1 MFIYW
6 FLSLLYLFIIFRS
19 PDVDV
24 LATPDSPRCTRNFWD
39 LSHSSLKS
47 NGGSDVI
54 SENQF
59 VAFPDAED
67 ESEQNKEVC
76 CDQVDIDGNQ
86 EPKAKTTSQK
96 RVGDSAEDL
105 LSRETDEAFDQL
117 ESKLGGE
124 YVDGSADCL
133 ESVGD
138 GLAGSTDCPTSR
150 RWFLDTRAMCS
161 SPSANYYKPTEE
173 PEPWDLTQLNIEASV
188 MCLVS
193 KVKFLCGRCSSPAVR
208 LRSSG
213 IVARSSSLRAGM
225 FLNDLQIF
233 SLNFLSPSNI
243 FFLILI
249 FLKKIILHF

>member
-1 MFIYW
+1 M
-6 FLSLLYLFIIFRS
+6 
-19 PDVDV
+19 DV

-39 LSHSSLKS
+39 LPHSSLKS
-47 NGGSDVI
+47 NGGSDVVI
-54 SENQF
+54 ENQF

-67 ESEQNKEVC
+67 DTEQHKEVG
-76 CDQVDIDGNQ
+76 CDQHEIDGSQ
-86 EPKAKTTSQK
+86 EPNNKSASHK
-96 RVGDSAEDL
+96 RVSDSAEDL

-133 ESVGD
+133 DSVGD
-138 GLAGSTDCPTSR
+138 GLNGSGSTDCPTSR

-213 IVARSSSLRAGM
+213 AVARSQSLRTGM
-225 FLNDLQIF
+225 SQFIYRNTF
-233 SLNFLSPSNI
+233 SLIIFVDVFL
-243 FFLILI
+243 
-249 FLKKIILHF
+249 